1 MFIETHLRLIKVS
14 FLVKLKKI
22 DKNELSGLMCT
33 EFQLSISANF
43 KFSFVV
49 NFVRNVE

>member
-1 MFIETHLRLIKVS
+1 METHLRLMKVS

-22 DKNELSGLMCT
+22 DRNELSGLMCT

-43 KFSFVV
+43 RFNFVV
-49 NFVRNVE
+49 NFVKNVE